1 MVEVGQRGKPQ
12 GARQTRR
19 ARRQRLAID
28 GLAGAV
34 VLTGLAVGMGNV
46 SGASVAASR
55 TSHTVKTVKVS
66 STTIKNV
73 GTVLTTASGLT
84 LYRFTADPMGKSV
97 CTGACAKI
105 WPPLTATKG
114 EHVQGPKGVKGLSLI
129 NTGHGRWQVAF
140 HNVALYRFTGDTKK
154 GQDHGQNVA
163 HMWFAVL
170 KSGIPASATTPTTA
184 APGSSTT
191 PSTSTSTSTSTT
203 QAPSGAVTP
212 VTPSTAATMGGQTS
226 PATTPTNP
234 APMPT
239 PVTSPPVTSPPP
251 RPTTTTTTAPPTGGG
266 AAF

>member
-1 MVEVGQRGKPQ
+1 MVEVEQRGKSQ
-12 GARQTRR
+12 LARRTRR
-19 ARRQRLAID
+19 ARRQRLAVD

-34 VLTGLAVGMGNV
+34 VLTGFAVGMVNV
-46 SGASVAASR
+46 SGASMA
-55 TSHTVKTVKVS
+55 TSHAAKSVKVS

-73 GTVLTTASGLT
+73 GTVLTTGSGLT

-105 WPPLTATKG
+105 WPPLTASKG

-129 NTGHGRWQVAF
+129 NVGHGRWQVAF

-170 KSGIPASATTPTTA
+170 KSGIPTSATTPTTA
-184 APGSSTT
+184 PGSSAL
-191 PSTSTSTSTSTT
+191 PSTSTT
-203 QAPSGAVTP
+203 QASSGAVTP

-226 PATTPTNP
+226 PATTPANP
-234 APMPT
+234 APT

-251 RPTTTTTTAPPTGGG
+251 RPTTTTTAPPTGGG